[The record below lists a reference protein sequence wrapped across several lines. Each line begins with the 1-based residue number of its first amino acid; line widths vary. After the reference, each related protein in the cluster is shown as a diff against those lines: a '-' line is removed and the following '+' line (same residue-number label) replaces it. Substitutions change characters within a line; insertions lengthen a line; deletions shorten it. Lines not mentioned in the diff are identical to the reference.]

1 MGEAS
6 SKWMSSSLSSSIK
19 DSHLGRKRTTIVL
32 RNSNRLDGKG
42 GGGGFEGSSGH
53 VRGSSSASGHD
64 GAGVSYDISN
74 DESDFLQQA
83 GMLDGK
89 EKSAS
94 LSSLDIAA
102 EKTNGTIS
110 SDLSSS
116 EFEGDENCDA
126 EEDRKNRIGGGGCCN
141 HSHGG
146 ALAMEEDVNRARNK
160 VEVVV
165 DVVLTKSKLNAAA
178 GYLRGRGSLTVLSW
192 CLLLVAGFCHVST
205 SICAMLNVA
214 SIVPGATAAWLST
227 SATALVYLFAGTPE
241 FVDVLYEVARG
252 NINVHVLTT
261 LAVFGTVLLGCAFE
275 GALLLVLFASA
286 HYVEDRLTQHARGD
300 LKALWKTVPPFA
312 NVVDID
318 GATGDPIEGSQ
329 RKMRA
334 SEVPVG
340 SYCYVKAGRKFL

>member
-19 DSHLGRKRTTIVL
+19 DSRLGRKRTTIVP

-42 GGGGFEGSSGH
+42 GGGGGGGGVFEGSSGN
-53 VRGSSSASGHD
+53 VSGSSSASGHD

-102 EKTNGTIS
+102 EKTNNGTTIS

-116 EFEGDENCDA
+116 EFEDDENCDP

-146 ALAMEEDVNRARNK
+146 ALAVDEDVNRARNK

-261 LAVFGTVLLGCAFE
+261 LGGVWYRFTRV
-275 GALLLVLFASA
+275 
-286 HYVEDRLTQHARGD
+286 RL
-300 LKALWKTVPPFA
+300 
-312 NVVDID
+312 
-318 GATGDPIEGSQ
+318 
-329 RKMRA
+329 
-334 SEVPVG
+334 
-340 SYCYVKAGRKFL
+340 